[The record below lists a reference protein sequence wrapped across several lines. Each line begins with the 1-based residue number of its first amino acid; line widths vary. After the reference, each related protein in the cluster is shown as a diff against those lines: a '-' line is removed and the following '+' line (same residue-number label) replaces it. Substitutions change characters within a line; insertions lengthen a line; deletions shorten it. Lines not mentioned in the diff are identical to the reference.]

1 MGGVEARERWGSRQG
16 RPPGVRDP
24 AVPRQPGACVQTSV
38 PSGRRTV
45 GRRVLGAAEYAPE
58 WTNHAPPGW
67 VGALLRLSGREGA
80 RPPPAAGGAV
90 TRAASLAVP
99 VLVLPALVLSLA
111 VVLAVARPHPDWL
124 AATVRVAPLVV
135 FVGGSVLGFFLR
147 RGPVP
152 LPAALLPPARP
163 PPAPPPRRAPL
174 CPAAPPLPPN
184 PSPPFLLGGGAG

>member
-1 MGGVEARERWGSRQG
+1 MGVVEARERWGSRQG
-16 RPPGVRDP
+16 RTPRVSDP

-58 WTNHAPPGW
+58 WTNHGPPSL
-67 VGALLRLSGREGA
+67 VAALLGLSGGEGV
-80 RPPPAAGGAV
+80 RPHPAAGGAV

-135 FVGGSVLGFFLR
+135 FVGGSVLGVFLR
-147 RGPVP
+147 RGGGVP
-152 LPAALLPPARP
+152 PGLLPPPPRP
-163 PPAPPPRRAPL
+163 PPPPPPGVAPL
-174 CPAAPPLPPN
+174 S
-184 PSPPFLLGGGAG
+184 PS

>member
-1 MGGVEARERWGSRQG
+1 MGVVEARERWGSRQG
-16 RPPGVRDP
+16 RTPRVRDP

-58 WTNHAPPGW
+58 WTNHAPPGL
-67 VGALLRLSGREGA
+67 VSALLRFSGREGV
-80 RPPPAAGGAV
+80 RPQPAAGGTV

-124 AATVRVAPLVV
+124 AATVRVAPPVV
-135 FVGGSVLGFFLR
+135 FVGGSVLGFLLR
-147 RGPVP
+147 RDRFGLGPAV
-152 LPAALLPPARP
+152 LPTAPRAPGHRGGHAALQR
-163 PPAPPPRRAPL
+163 
-174 CPAAPPLPPN
+174 
-184 PSPPFLLGGGAG
+184 